1 MVHTSLPLCPREVK
15 TVRLRTMTIREYA
28 RGQGR
33 LSRMITLF
41 WIILGLIA
49 AFALGLYMDCEELR
63 FWLMIEGIPF
73 VVIPIAISWAT
84 KCPRCKGS
92 LMTVVDSWRY
102 SRGGLDACPNCG
114 VSLDEQ
120 MP

>member
-1 MVHTSLPLCPREVK
+1 
-15 TVRLRTMTIREYA
+15 MTIREYA

-33 LSRMITLF
+33 LIRMITLF
-41 WIILGLIA
+41 WIILGLITG
-49 AFALGLYMDCEELR
+49 FALRPYMEREELR
-63 FWLMIEGIPF
+63 FWLMVEAIPF

-84 KCPRCKGS
+84 KCPRCKRN
-92 LMTVVDSWRY
+92 LTTVVDSWRY
-102 SRGGLDACPNCG
+102 SRSGPDACPNCG